1 MSESLPNELVLYDG
15 VCGLCDRFVQF
26 LLKRD
31 TKGVLSFT
39 PLQGEM
45 AKNVRAKHPALP
57 ETLSTVAYLKD
68 GRLLLRSR
76 AVFAIWRELGGLW
89 SVLGGFRFLPAF
101 LTDLGY
107 RIVAGIRY
115 RIWGK
120 KDSCN
125 IPENADTARF
135 FP

>member
-1 MSESLPNELVLYDG
+1 MPESLPNDLVLYDG
-15 VCGLCDRFVQF
+15 VCGLCDAFVQF

-31 TKGVLSFT
+31 TKGTLSFT

-45 AKNVRAKHPALP
+45 AKDVRAAHPTLP

-76 AVFAIWRELGGLW
+76 AVFSIWRELGGAW
-89 SVLGGFRFLPAF
+89 RVLAGFRFLPVF

-107 RIVAGIRY
+107 RIVAKVRY

-120 KDSCN
+120 KDSCD
-125 IPENADTARF
+125 IPTHADAARF